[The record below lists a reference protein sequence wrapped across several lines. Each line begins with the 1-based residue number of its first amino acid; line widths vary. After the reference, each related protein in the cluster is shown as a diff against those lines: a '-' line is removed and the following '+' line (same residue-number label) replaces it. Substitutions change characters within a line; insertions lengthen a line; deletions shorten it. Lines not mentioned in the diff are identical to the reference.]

1 MSVSFAHDSENLF
14 DTKAGTARGWQK
26 TENSCLKIRDDL
38 RAAPGFGA
46 GRGKIS
52 CGKAGRQRGCSAWG
66 GAGTKGGTPL
76 FPSQVRVF
84 LGHYLLVLAPQLG
97 ARPLPPGLSSSSP
110 VGAAAAS
117 STPIVPT
124 WLSKASTGP
133 ETQLS
138 LCPRRSIHRC
148 VPQFPRVNWTVMRAI
163 IGR

>member
-66 GAGTKGGTPL
+66 EQARKGEP
-76 FPSQVRVF
+76 
-84 LGHYLLVLAPQLG
+84 
-97 ARPLPPGLSSSSP
+97 LSSPARYACFWVTICSFWLPSSEP
-110 VGAAAAS
+110 V
-117 STPIVPT
+117 
-124 WLSKASTGP
+124 LS
-133 ETQLS
+133 
-138 LCPRRSIHRC
+138 
-148 VPQFPRVNWTVMRAI
+148 PQGFLHHPPWVLLLPAPPQ
-163 IGR
+163 